1 MGYSQVSH
9 CTSEFDVT
17 DYIRSGKNT
26 LAVLV
31 LKWCDG
37 TYLEDQDKFRMTG
50 IFRDVYLLKRPEAV
64 LYDYFTTTKLLGST
78 AEVEVCAKFLG
89 SAAETVNIR
98 IQDMDG
104 NTVAAG
110 GFKETAEGEYSHKAV
125 FTIMEPKLWN
135 PETPYLYP

>member
-1 MGYSQVSH
+1 MI
-9 CTSEFDVT
+9 TSLLQNYWEVRQRW
-17 DYIRSGKNT
+17 RS
-26 LAVLV
+26 V
-31 LKWCDG
+31 
-37 TYLEDQDKFRMTG
+37 
-50 IFRDVYLLKRPEAV
+50 
-64 LYDYFTTTKLLGST
+64 
-78 AEVEVCAKFLG
+78 AKFLAG
-89 SAAETVNIR
+89 AAETVNIR